1 MNVRATLAHP
11 LPYFRALLEPP
22 MHSDS
27 QHPLQRDSQP
37 LPGDVE
43 AIAFAFRD
51 ACERAAWRADS
62 LAVALRFFRSVVT
75 LAAVLRG
82 ARADAGLP
90 SVWDA
95 AAIGLLEQV
104 TIATAEY
111 LGDPDLS
118 DDDAARLHRI
128 VAALGRA
135 LHAARTGGRK
145 RRQQP
150 MQREDDGGTREMVR
164 SGPTVAEAAEPSPP
178 GVQRNDRT
186 AERGEGSGGKTPHNV
201 SGVGAV
207 PGPRDKPGDD
217 DGERPMHR
225 VARQHPLH
233 PENRHIPAN

>member
-1 MNVRATLAHP
+1 
-11 LPYFRALLEPP
+11 

-150 MQREDDGGTREMVR
+150 M
-164 SGPTVAEAAEPSPP
+164 AEAAEPSPP